1 MEDDTGGDPVVVLL
15 NVGAERGPVVVNV
28 EQTDFPVT
36 GWMEIQS
43 ATYFVRQT
51 VRGSC
56 VAADAAN
63 GGVCARTANQALDKR
78 GRAPAISAMV
88 EVTRPEMISIKDIL
102 GGANRYDAVAAVRD
116 ELPARVTQA
125 RIRRRKTPV
134 RMQVP
139 WQAEP
144 ARVEVVRSR
153 EDQAARWL
161 HLFAEHWRL
170 LRAMQARTIWV
181 RAVRLRALELGQ
193 LARGPVG
200 LARAEAVLAPR
211 EPAAQRAQS

>member
-1 MEDDTGGDPVVVLL
+1 MSRAFEISKESAALKGRVYKWIRRFGPLVGASSEEMEDDTGGDPVVVLL

-116 ELPARVTQA
+116 ELQPRFEIPAKRPQ
-125 RIRRRKTPV
+125 
-134 RMQVP
+134 
-139 WQAEP
+139 
-144 ARVEVVRSR
+144 
-153 EDQAARWL
+153 
-161 HLFAEHWRL
+161 
-170 LRAMQARTIWV
+170 
-181 RAVRLRALELGQ
+181 RAV
-193 LARGPVG
+193 
-200 LARAEAVLAPR
+200 
-211 EPAAQRAQS
+211 